1 MLKNREV
8 LLAKAEVTYNTD
20 PVPTAAANAI
30 LVENLGWSFVGARMA
45 ERPAIRA
52 SLGQLKPIYAGSLM
66 QFSFDVEIKG
76 SGAAGTAPEIGVLL
90 QGCAMSE
97 TIVAS
102 TSVTYKPASTAH
114 KSLTLYFHQDGLLYK
129 LTGARGRVK
138 AMLRVGE
145 VGKLSFEFVG
155 HFSGPTDVA
164 LPTPTY
170 NATVPVP
177 ALSAAFSIDSYSA
190 IVTGLEFDLG
200 NNVVTPG
207 DIAKAD
213 GYGEIQ
219 IVQRKLTGSFDVET
233 VLVAAHNFISKWTG
247 GNAMALASGTVGA
260 TAGNRYAVSMPAVTY
275 TEVGKGDK
283 DSISTFDLSF
293 QGAES
298 TTDDEVSIAFT

>member
-20 PVPTAAANAI
+20 PTPVAGSNAI

-52 SLGQLKPIYAGSLM
+52 SLGKLKPIYAGSLM
-66 QFSFDVEIKG
+66 QFSFDAEIKG
-76 SGAAGTAPEIGVLL
+76 SGAAGTAPELGVLL

-102 TSVTYKPASTAH
+102 TSVTYKPASTSH
-114 KSLTLYFHQDGLLYK
+114 KSVTLYFYQDGLLYK

-164 LPTPTY
+164 LATPTY

-177 ALSAAFSIDSYSA
+177 ALSAAFSIASYSA
-190 IVTGLEFDLG
+190 IITGLEFDLG

-219 IVQRKLTGSFDVET
+219 ITDRKLTGSFDAES
-233 VLVAAHNFISKWTG
+233 VLVATHDFIGKWKG
-247 GNAMALASGTVGA
+247 GDAMALASGTIGA

-275 TEVGKGDK
+275 TEVGPGDK
-283 DSISTFDLSF
+283 DSIRTFDLSF
-293 QGAES
+293 MGAES

>member
-8 LLAKAEVTYNTD
+8 LLAKAETTYNTD
-20 PVPTAAANAI
+20 PVPTAGANAI

-45 ERPAIRA
+45 ERPAIRT
-52 SLGQLKPIYAGSLM
+52 SLGQLKPLYAGSLM

-76 SGAAGTAPEIGVLL
+76 SGAAGTAPELGVLL

-114 KSLTLYFHQDGLLYK
+114 KSLTLYFYQDGLLYK

-138 AMLRVGE
+138 AMLKVGE

-177 ALSAAFSIDSYSA
+177 VLSSAFSIASYSA
-190 IVTGLEFDLG
+190 IITGLEFDLG

-219 IVQRKLTGSFDVET
+219 IVQRKLTGSFDAES
-233 VLVAAHNFISKWTG
+233 VLVATHDFIGKWTAG
-247 GNAMALASGTVGA
+247 TAMALATGTIGS

-283 DSISTFDLSF
+283 ESISTFDLSF

-298 TTDDEVSIAFT
+298 ATDDEVSIAFT